1 MSLINLKHKT
11 TRFFVFAS
19 VLYLSWY
26 LLYQLIIKPH
36 TLIDEKLISLIIA
49 NAAFILKLLGFT
61 VYQSM
66 EDRNLQLIG
75 IDGSHPIWIGS
86 PCNALTL
93 FMFFALFVIAFPGNI
108 KKKLWF
114 IPLGIVIIHFTNVL
128 RVVALITI
136 NYYAPQ
142 YIEFNHTYTFTI
154 LVYSIIFL
162 LWMWWVNASLK
173 ELKANESKN

>member
-162 LWMWWVNASLK
+162 LWMWWVNSSLK
-173 ELKANESKN
+173 ELKANDPKD

>member
-1 MSLINLKHKT
+1 
-11 TRFFVFAS
+11 
-19 VLYLSWY
+19 
-26 LLYQLIIKPH
+26 
-36 TLIDEKLISLIIA
+36 
-49 NAAFILKLLGFT
+49 
-61 VYQSM
+61 
-66 EDRNLQLIG
+66 
-75 IDGSHPIWIGS
+75 
-86 PCNALTL
+86 
-93 FMFFALFVIAFPGNI
+93 
-108 KKKLWF
+108 
-114 IPLGIVIIHFTNVL
+114 VL